1 MRPTAN
7 TAARSPAVPAVPGRQ
22 AAAGLATVSRRLPLL
37 ALAVGCALVAGLSGC
52 AAAEDPAAGAGAG
65 STAGG
70 TPTADDGDGPDD
82 AGGVDGCATADP
94 GAWGDV
100 VAKEPVTDEYGTYCH
115 VTIDPAAAVLSY
127 DKSKVDVA
135 SLTEFG
141 FTEEDARAAQETA
154 VTLLVE
160 QVLDNSRLD
169 NYTVTAKEWFAANDS
184 IVLPEWRDAFMQNVD
199 SGPNGTGFSRAGI
212 FATDFLPSPLARDN
226 GPRAQHAELDLVEI
240 SAINEVLLF
249 ELASVSSYEASDS
262 GIVSAAIRNESTLTE
277 DSLKASTPELF
288 DGSDDSVVTLNAT
301 TFIGFEQGNTD
312 QVGGIYSD
320 MQMITSEGLVIFE
333 ND

>member
-7 TAARSPAVPAVPGRQ
+7 TAASSPAVPAVPGRQ
-22 AAAGLATVSRRLPLL
+22 AAAGLATVRMRLPLL

-65 STAGG
+65 STAGA
-70 TPTADDGDGPDD
+70 TPTADDGADG

-115 VTIDPAAAVLSY
+115 VTIDPAAAALTY
-127 DKSKVDVA
+127 DTSKVDAA

-141 FTEEDARAAQETA
+141 FAEEYVRAAQQTA
-154 VTLLVE
+154 VKLLVE

-169 NYTVTAKEWFAANDS
+169 NYTATAKEWFAANDS
-184 IVLPEWRDAFMQNVD
+184 IVLPQSRDAFMQNVD
-199 SGPNGTGFSRAGI
+199 AGPNGTGFSRAGI

-226 GPRAQHAELDLVEI
+226 GPRAQHAEIDLVKI

-249 ELASVSSYEASDS
+249 EFASVSSYEASDS
-262 GIVSAAIRNESTLTE
+262 GIVAAAIRNESTLTE

-301 TFIGFEQGNTD
+301 TFIGFVQGNTD
-312 QVGGIYSD
+312 QVGAIYSD
-320 MQMITSEGLVIFE
+320 MQMITSEGLVIFDNE
-333 ND
+333 